1 MAASPLVL
9 VLGMH
14 RSGTSLLGGVLQ
26 HLGLALPGEV
36 IAADQHNPAGYFEW
50 DQIVEIQ
57 ENLLIDLERWWPS
70 EQGCLRLPPDWLLH
84 PATLAAREQ
93 IRALLAPEQKQQQG
107 PWGLKDP
114 RCSRLLP
121 LWIDLAEDLGLPLR
135 LVLAC
140 RDPSEVVESLV
151 HRDRQSTGMDHNR
164 AQRLWWLHNTDVLQA
179 AAAMALPVTVIDYGR
194 WFSAPDQQL
203 SYLLEALPE
212 LQPSL
217 EQQQQA
223 LASVRPE
230 LRRSGVRLKGEASGT
245 ERKPAW
251 LDPAVTKLHRALLA
265 LQGQAAGKSVPRR
278 WLAQQALPRRLAL
291 GQVAV
296 PEAKWLR
303 AHPESWRHWLEVLG
317 RCPAPQLRQEV
328 VLGPRPKISCCGM
341 PWLELKPQLLLQ
353 HLPIPELAHREL
365 DAAASSDHQ
374 LHLSAAAE
382 TSPEGF
388 EHLAINLELPAPDRV
403 WHWFNLLSAQE
414 AIWDPDPARVL
425 LLRAL
430 GLKAWWLNPEASV
443 NGWLAQPAARSSSRW
458 ASLLGLAPVT
468 NNSLLVL
475 GPAVPSFGRA
485 LALEASQPS
494 ASAPLDNTSAQQPIQ
509 YQPGWLELS
518 VSTLEQGLARAG
530 WLQAAANSAARV
542 IWSNPLSASLPE
554 ESALLQGMPHPPVVL
569 APSLLPADLRAL
581 HRGEREG
588 VLVEDRPAQEAEVLF
603 ECSAPQREDNVAV
616 RAAVVVS
623 LYNYSGR
630 IEEALNSVAEQTEA
644 ALELVVVDDASSDG
658 GAELVRAWMQAHQR
672 RFSRCLLLRH
682 RRNSGLASA
691 RNTAFNAAHAAWCFV
706 LDADNL
712 LFPAAVAT
720 CMDLAEQVDGAV
732 AVVHPLLAF
741 ELEAKR
747 PDDVRSLVGF
757 GSWQIERFKDG
768 NYVDAMALI
777 RREAWQQVGGYTH
790 IEGGWEDFD
799 FWCKLVEAGF
809 HGVQC
814 PQILAAYRSH
824 GSSMTELSTT
834 RRQRPLSITLQDRHP
849 WLQLPFAQVESY

>member
-1 MAASPLVL
+1 MASSPLVL

-50 DQIVEIQ
+50 DQIVAIQ
-57 ENLLIDLERWWPS
+57 ERLLIDLERWWPS
-70 EQGCLRLPPDWLLH
+70 EQGCLPLPSDWLSH

-93 IRALLAPEQKQQQG
+93 LRALISPEQLLQQG

-121 LWIDLAEDLGLPLR
+121 LWLDLAQELDLPLR

-140 RDPSEVVESLV
+140 RDPSEVVASLM
-151 HRDRQSTGMDHNR
+151 HRDQQITGMDYTR
-164 AQRLWWLHNTDVLQA
+164 AQRLWWVHNTDVLQA
-179 AAAMALPVTVIDYGR
+179 AAAVALPVTVIDYGR
-194 WFSAPDQQL
+194 WFSASDQQL
-203 SYLLEALPE
+203 SCLLEALPE
-212 LQPSL
+212 LQPSP
-217 EQQQQA
+217 EQRQQA

-230 LRRSGVRLKGEASGT
+230 LRRSGARLKGEASGT

-251 LDPAVTKLHRALLA
+251 LDPAVTKLHRELLA
-265 LQGQAAGKSVPRR
+265 LQAQAAGKPVPRR
-278 WLAQQALPRRLAL
+278 WLARQALPRRLAR
-291 GQVAV
+291 GQAVV
-296 PEAKWLR
+296 PEAKLLR
-303 AHPESWRHWLEVLG
+303 AQPETWPQWIETWRHH
-317 RCPAPQLRQEV
+317 PAPQVCEDV
-328 VLGPRPKISCCGM
+328 VLGACPKISCCGM

-382 TSPEGF
+382 TSPDGF
-388 EHLAINLELPAPDRV
+388 EHLAINLELPEPDRV

-430 GLKAWWLNPEASV
+430 GLKAWWVNPEAEL
-443 NGWLAQPAARSSSRW
+443 NGWLAQPGALSPSRW

-475 GPAVPSFGRA
+475 GPAVPSFAKA

-494 ASAPLDNTSAQQPIQ
+494 VTAPLDNTSAQQPIQ
-509 YQPGWLELS
+509 YQPGWLELI

-542 IWSNPLSASLPE
+542 IWSNPLSPLLPE

-581 HRGEREG
+581 HQGERQG
-588 VLVEDRPAQEAEVLF
+588 VLFEERPAQEAEVLF
-603 ECSAPQREDNVAV
+603 DCSASQWEDNVGG

-623 LYNYSGR
+623 LYNYAGR

-644 ALELVVVDDASSDG
+644 ALELVVVDDASTDD
-658 GAELVRAWMQAHQR
+658 GAEVVKAWMQAHQT
-672 RFSRCLLLRH
+672 RFSRCLLLQH
-682 RRNSGLASA
+682 RRNSGLAAA
-691 RNTAFNAAHAAWCFV
+691 RNTAFDATQAAWCFV
-706 LDADNL
+706 LDADNR

-720 CMDLAEQVDGAV
+720 CMDLAEQADVAV

-741 ELEAKR
+741 ELEAER
-747 PDDVRSLVGF
+747 PDELRSLVGF
-757 GSWQIERFKDG
+757 GSWQMEKFKDG

-824 GSSMTELSTT
+824 ASSMTELSTT
-834 RRQRPLSITLQDRHP
+834 RLRRPLSITLQDRHP